1 MFLDTY
7 QAQIAERQFASD
19 PVQQQAAEQLQSVF
33 DHLTRHSRAQALMQD
48 RLRRL
53 TLGKP
58 DAAPSGLWLWGSV
71 GSGKTYLMDMF
82 FHALPLRK
90 KRRLHFHRLMR
101 HVHLQLKKLSDRQDP
116 LNLIAGHLAK
126 RYKVI
131 CLDEFFVADVADAM
145 ILAGLLEGLCR
156 RRVTLVAT
164 SNTYPDRL
172 YEGGLQRERFLP
184 AIDLIRKHMTIFEL
198 SAACDYRLKHLDQT
212 STYCLNGNGRSE
224 DVLEEHFRHAASK
237 LVRKTTAIEVEG
249 RDIPVK
255 QLSHDAIWFDFE
267 ALCQSPR
274 SVRDYIAIARCF
286 NTVLV
291 SDIPAFDAQMDD
303 CARRFIEMID
313 EFYDRG
319 VTLIVSAEVEPD
331 QLYRGRRLQR
341 EFERTASRLH
351 EMRSREYLSRS
362 HQIH

>member
-7 QAQIAERQFASD
+7 QAQISARQFAAD
-19 PVQQQAAEQLQSVF
+19 PAQRQAAEHLQQVF
-33 DHLTRHSRAQALMQD
+33 DHLTRHSRAQALMQS

-53 TLGKP
+53 KLSKAE
-58 DAAPSGLWLWGSV
+58 AAPAGLWLWGSV

-101 HVHLQLKKLSDRQDP
+101 HVHMQLKKLADRRDP
-116 LNLIAGHLAK
+116 LELIAGHLAK

-145 ILAGLLEGLCR
+145 ILAGLLEGLCK

-164 SNTYPDRL
+164 SNTHPDRL

-184 AIDLIRKHMTIFEL
+184 AIDLIRRHMTVFEL
-198 SAACDYRLKHLDQT
+198 SAACDYRLKRLEEA
-212 STYCLNGNGRSE
+212 STYCLGVNGRA
-224 DVLEEHFRHAASK
+224 DKVLAGHFRHAASK
-237 LVRKTTAIEVEG
+237 LVRKATTIEVEG
-249 RDIPVK
+249 RDIPVR

-291 SDIPAFDAQMDD
+291 SNIPAFGADMDD

-319 VTLIVSAEVEPD
+319 VTLIVSAEAEPD
-331 QLYRGRRLQR
+331 RLYQGRRLHR
-341 EFERTASRLH
+341 EFERTASRLY
-351 EMRSREYLSRS
+351 EMRSRDYLARA
-362 HQIH
+362 HRIH